1 MKPETEK
8 LSLPTKAFLGTAVS
22 IGMVILIFSL
32 SHWQSHDPMRFVC
45 YLAVALLASGLKVQ
59 LPGIDGTMSVNFLFI
74 LLGVL
79 ELSLPETLVIGCAAT
94 LVQSVWQARKR
105 LDPIKVLFNVA
116 GMMANASALTYVT
129 YHWLTGRFGTNKPIF
144 LMLAALVFFFANTLP
159 ISIVIALTEGK
170 SSRKVW
176 SECYFWSFPYYLV
189 GAAAVGLVGIVNR
202 SAGWETSLLVLPL
215 IYWVYRSYRLYLG
228 RLEAEKERVEVEK
241 RHVEQIAS
249 LNMRTI
255 EALALAIEAKDH
267 TTHTHLQRVRTYA
280 VAVASELNLPNDEI
294 EALRAA
300 ALLHDI
306 GKLAVP
312 EQIINKPGKLTPE
325 EFEKMKVHP
334 LVGAEILDRVAF
346 PYPVAPIVRSHHE
359 RWDGTGYPEGLSGEN
374 IPIGARILAAV
385 DCLDALASH
394 RQYRPALP
402 LSEAMEKV
410 KEKAGTW
417 FDPSIVSILEN
428 RYI

>member
-1 MKPETEK
+1 MPIRAKVFIAVTAAAGAAV
-8 LSLPTKAFLGTAVS
+8 LAISLQ
-22 IGMVILIFSL
+22 
-32 SHWQSHDPMRFVC
+32 HWQSNDPLKFAC
-45 YLAVALLASGLKVQ
+45 YLLIAVLASTMKVR
-59 LPGIDGTMSVNFLFI
+59 LPGIEGTMSVHFLFV

-79 ELSLPETLVIGCAAT
+79 ELSLPETLVIGCTAA
-94 LVQSVWQARKR
+94 LVQSVWQTRKR
-105 LDPIKVLFNVA
+105 LDPVKVLFNVA
-116 GMMANASALTYVT
+116 GMMANASALTYLS
-129 YHWLTGRFGTNKPIF
+129 YHWLAARFGSSKPIL
-144 LMLAALVFFFANTLP
+144 LMVAALVFFFANTLP
-159 ISIVIALTEGK
+159 ISVVIALTEGK

-202 SAGWETSLLVLPL
+202 SAGWETSLMVLPL

-228 RLEAEKERVEVEK
+228 RLEAEKDRVEVEK

-255 EALALAIEAKDH
+255 EALALAIEAKDQ

-280 VAVASELNLPNDEI
+280 VAVAKELKLSEGEI

-325 EFEKMKVHP
+325 EFEK
-334 LVGAEILDRVAF
+334 
-346 PYPVAPIVRSHHE
+346 
-359 RWDGTGYPEGLSGEN
+359 
-374 IPIGARILAAV
+374 
-385 DCLDALASH
+385 
-394 RQYRPALP
+394 
-402 LSEAMEKV
+402 
-410 KEKAGTW
+410 
-417 FDPSIVSILEN
+417 
-428 RYI
+428 